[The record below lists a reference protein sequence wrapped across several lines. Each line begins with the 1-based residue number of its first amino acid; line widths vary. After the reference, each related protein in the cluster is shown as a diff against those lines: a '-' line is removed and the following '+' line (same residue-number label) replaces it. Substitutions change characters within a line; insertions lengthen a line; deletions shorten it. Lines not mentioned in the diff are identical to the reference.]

1 MLGRAT
7 VGLLFLVLVWGNM
20 VAGLKAGLAC
30 PDWPL
35 CHGRILPP
43 LRWDI
48 YMEFL
53 HRVIA
58 AVAAVSLTALS
69 ARRYRDYKGA
79 ARAVPVLTLLLLALE
94 IGMGGAVVL
103 LEIPVQLTTIHF
115 MAGILLFL
123 LAFYMMSFD
132 GASEIPDFSF
142 RGASALFLSLA
153 ALVYFQAALGAYVRH
168 LEAGQACPDFPTCLG
183 QWIPSFRGEGGV
195 LAHFSHRV
203 AGFLVLLTALAVYP
217 SFRRSPFQRGNRGL
231 GALFLVL
238 VAAQIAVGA
247 LVVLSGLQFL
257 ATALHLAVALGILWV
272 LGLLWIDAMRTER
285 ASLSLPRR

>member
-7 VGLLFLVLVWGNM
+7 LGILFLVLVWGNM

-35 CHGRILPP
+35 CHGKILPP

-58 AVAAVSLTALS
+58 AVAAVFLVALS
-69 ARRYRDYKGA
+69 AARYRDYRGT
-79 ARAVPVLTLLLLALE
+79 ARVVPVLTLLLLALE

-103 LEIPVQLTTIHF
+103 LEIPVQLTTVHF

-123 LAFYMMSFD
+123 LTFYMTHFD
-132 GASEIPDFSF
+132 GLTEPPDFSF
-142 RGASALFLSLA
+142 RGTSAVFFSLA

-183 QWIPSFRGEGGV
+183 TWIPSFRGAGV
-195 LAHFSHRV
+195 LAHYSHRLV
-203 AGFLVLLTALAVYP
+203 GFLVLLTALAAYLFLLRGP
-217 SFRRSPFQRGNRGL
+217 MFRGNRAL
-231 GALFLVL
+231 GTSFILLM
-238 VAAQIAVGA
+238 AAQIAVGA

-257 ATALHLAVALGILWV
+257 TTALHLAFALGILWV
-272 LGLLWIDAMRTER
+272 LGRLWIDAVRAERT
-285 ASLSLPRR
+285 ALSLPPR

>member
-7 VGLLFLVLVWGNM
+7 VAILFLVLVWGNM

-35 CHGRILPP
+35 CHGRVLPP

-58 AVAAVSLTALS
+58 GIAAGFLVALS
-69 ARRYRDYKGA
+69 VRRLKSYRGLAGLVPA
-79 ARAVPVLTLLLLALE
+79 AAMFLLILE

-103 LEIPVQLTTIHF
+103 LEIPVQLTTVHF
-115 MAGILLFL
+115 MVGILLFL

-132 GASEIPDFSF
+132 GTADPPGFSF
-142 RGASALFLSLA
+142 RGASALLFSLA

-168 LEAGQACPDFPTCLG
+168 LEAGQACPDFPKCLG
-183 QWIPSFRGEGGV
+183 RWVPSFLGPEV
-195 LAHFSHRV
+195 AAHYSHR
-203 AGFLVLLTALAVYP
+203 LVGYMILLTALAVFFL
-217 SFRRSPFQRGNRGL
+217 FRRDPDRWRSRRL
-231 GALFLVL
+231 GTLSLALI
-238 VAAQIAVGA
+238 AAQIAVGA

-257 ATALHLAVALGILWV
+257 ATAVHLAVALGILLV
-272 LGLLWIDAMRTER
+272 LGRLWVEAVRAER
-285 ASLSLPRR
+285 GTPSLPLP

>member
-1 MLGRAT
+1 MLGRVT

-35 CHGRILPP
+35 CHGKILPP

-58 AVAAVSLTALS
+58 GIAAVFLTVLS
-69 ARRYRDYKGA
+69 ARRYRDYRGG
-79 ARAVPVLTLLLLALE
+79 ARAVPVLTVLLLLLE

-103 LEIPVQLTTIHF
+103 LEIPVQLTTVHF

-123 LAFYMMSFD
+123 LAFYMMHFD

-142 RGASALFLSLA
+142 RGMSALFLSLA

-168 LEAGQACPDFPTCLG
+168 LEAGLACPDFPTCLG
-183 QWIPSFRGEGGV
+183 QWIPSIHGASV
-195 LAHFSHRV
+195 LAHFSHRLV
-203 AGFLVLLTALAVYP
+203 GFLVLLTALTTYLYLQRGP
-217 SFRRSPFQRGNRGL
+217 FRRGNRGL
-231 GALFLVL
+231 GALFLL
-238 VAAQIAVGA
+238 LMAAQIAVGA

-257 ATALHLAVALGILWV
+257 AAALHLAVALGILWV
-272 LGLLWIDAMRTER
+272 LGLLWIDAIRTER
-285 ASLSLPRR
+285 ASLSLPPR